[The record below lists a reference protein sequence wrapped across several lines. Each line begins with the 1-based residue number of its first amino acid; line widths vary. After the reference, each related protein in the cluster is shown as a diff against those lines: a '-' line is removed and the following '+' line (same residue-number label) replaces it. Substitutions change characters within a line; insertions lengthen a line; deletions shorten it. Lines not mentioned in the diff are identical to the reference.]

1 MKRKFQ
7 HKPNHPP
14 AVTQDQKDRFAAE
27 PGRGHLRSFAS
38 ATYTSGAALG
48 ATNTERGL
56 RLCATATSLSITTL
70 LIAIAVISL
79 FSVTAVPAKAQ
90 ATDSVSTWVCPV
102 KPATGDRWDILSA
115 FGLYRFNGKLDED
128 DRIIET
134 YNGGGWHKGID
145 ISIYRRGEV
154 IPGTPIVAV
163 ESGVMER
170 NESITGAGG
179 WWTRLRAD
187 SGNFYY
193 FAHMLQKA
201 IHKDDSWVEAGTI
214 IGYVGKTGNAANT
227 PEHLHFTF
235 GLGAETNY
243 INPIR
248 YINMYC

>member
-1 MKRKFQ
+1 M
-7 HKPNHPP
+7 
-14 AVTQDQKDRFAAE
+14 A
-27 PGRGHLRSFAS
+27 HLRSCVS
-38 ATYTSGAALG
+38 ATSSSGATLA
-48 ATNTERGL
+48 ATRTKRGWQH
-56 RLCATATSLSITTL
+56 CPAALSITTL
-70 LIAIAVISL
+70 LIAIAAISI
-79 FSVTAVPAKAQ
+79 FAVTTVPTTAQ
-90 ATDSVSTWVCPV
+90 ATDPASTWVCPV
-102 KPATGDRWDILSA
+102 KPATGDRREILSA
-115 FGLYRFNGKLDED
+115 FGVYRPNGKLDKD

-145 ISIYRRGEV
+145 ISIYREERV
-154 IPGTPIVAV
+154 ISGTPIVAV
-163 ESGVMER
+163 ENGVMER

-214 IGYVGKTGNAANT
+214 IGYVGKTGNATRT
-227 PEHLHFTF
+227 PYHLHFTF
-235 GLGAETNY
+235 GLGGETNY